1 MRRRTRL
8 PHLPSMGRGMTDVRS
23 PAVMVVRIT
32 RYLPRDLAA
41 SVSGSHIAACC
52 QTAWDNGWRDP
63 EWLARTALLGTGMA
77 NVTNAAALFTAQ
89 LRDAA
94 NTECPHDATPT
105 PPPVTS
111 PDPQYAGPPA
121 DASEVTQRI
130 TAMRAAIGT
139 NTPEEDVA

>member
-1 MRRRTRL
+1 
-8 PHLPSMGRGMTDVRS
+8 MTDVRS
-23 PAVMVVRIT
+23 PAVMVVRIS

-41 SVSGSHIAACC
+41 AVSGAHIAACC

-63 EWLARTALLGTGMA
+63 EWLANVALQGTGMA
-77 NVTNAAALFTAQ
+77 NVTNAAAMFTAQ

-94 NTECPHDATPT
+94 AVDCPHDATPT

-121 DASEVTQRI
+121 HEHEI
-130 TAMRAAIGT
+130 TNHLARMRADIDDARRKT
-139 NTPEEDVA
+139 STDPKEAA